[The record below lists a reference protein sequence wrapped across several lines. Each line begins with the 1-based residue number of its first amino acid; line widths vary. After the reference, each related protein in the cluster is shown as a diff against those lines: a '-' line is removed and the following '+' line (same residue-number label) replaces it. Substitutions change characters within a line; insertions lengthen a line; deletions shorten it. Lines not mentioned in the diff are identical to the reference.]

1 MAQFFNINADN
12 PQARLIQQAVEIL
25 KRGGVIVY
33 PTDSCYALGCHIGDK
48 EAAMRLLSV
57 RGLDT

>member
-12 PQARLIQQAVEIL
+12 PQLRLIQQAVDII

-33 PTDSCYALGCHIGDK
+33 PTGSAL
-48 EAAMRLLSV
+48 R
-57 RGLDT
+57 RPR